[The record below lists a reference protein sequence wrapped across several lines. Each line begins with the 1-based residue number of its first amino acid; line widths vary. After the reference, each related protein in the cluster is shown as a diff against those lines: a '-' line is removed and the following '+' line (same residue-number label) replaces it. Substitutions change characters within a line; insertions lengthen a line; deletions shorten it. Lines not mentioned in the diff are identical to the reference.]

1 MARDAIRLL
10 IRMSGMTVN
19 SFDNFVNLR
28 YNYLED
34 PQAGTGNDGEG
45 FVRIIAEREID
56 ARKD

>member
-1 MARDAIRLL
+1 
-10 IRMSGMTVN
+10 MSGMTVN